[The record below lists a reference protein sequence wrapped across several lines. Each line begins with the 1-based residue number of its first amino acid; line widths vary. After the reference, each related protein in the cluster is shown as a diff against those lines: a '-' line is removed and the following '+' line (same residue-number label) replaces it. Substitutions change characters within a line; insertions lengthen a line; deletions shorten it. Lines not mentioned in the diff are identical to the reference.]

1 VPYRGI
7 QRHTGGIVRLFSK
20 RFLCLDQF
28 DAVMSEL
35 HHHRFAVAA
44 FRALERPLVMIWI
57 VSPIDPRK
65 KQRDAADKASTFSDW
80 WNLGVHVVPAFLSQA
95 GARRSLSVTGA
106 WAEPLPMMK
115 AGCAYS
121 CRKSTFI
128 GHR

>member
-1 VPYRGI
+1 MPYRGI

-20 RFLCLDQF
+20 RFPCLDQF

-57 VSPIDPRK
+57 VSRIDPRK
-65 KQRDAADKASTFSDW
+65 KQRHAADKASTFSK
-80 WNLGVHVVPAFLSQA
+80 
-95 GARRSLSVTGA
+95 
-106 WAEPLPMMK
+106 PMIE

-121 CRKSTFI
+121 CRKSTLI